1 LAILGGAQYLSVFKV
16 EQLQALSLM
25 FLNLYAQAYNLGLVF
40 FGFYCFLIG
49 CLILKSPSLPRTL
62 GVLMVCAS
70 LGWLTFLSPP
80 LANYLRPYI
89 LLPGIIGEGSL
100 TLWLLVKGVN
110 VQRWKEPASAGMRA

>member
-1 LAILGGAQYLSVFKV
+1 LVALAGAPYLSVFKV

-25 FLNLYAQAYNLGLVF
+25 FLNLYGQAYSIGLVF

-49 CLILKSPSLPRTL
+49 CLIFRSTFLPQTL
-62 GVLMVCAS
+62 GVLMMFGG

-89 LLPGIIGEGSL
+89 LLPVSL
-100 TLWLLVKGVN
+100 EKD
-110 VQRWKEPASAGMRA
+110 R